1 MGFMPET
8 ASAHA
13 KRLGQLLSSEKSDG
27 LRLLVSQALS
37 KMSVPSVECLPD
49 LVKALNDEEMVV
61 RANVARCLLRLG
73 PATAN
78 SFDSILAAVQNREN
92 QTYAGFTT
100 TIQETLILVLGR
112 AISGSAPQQKA
123 IGEALLVQFLEEGP
137 TNEIK
142 NSAIRALGMAGN
154 KSQTIAT
161 LIQTTA
167 NQAEWPFVQ
176 DAEEALAQLGAGSL
190 ATAPPAK
197 IKNELI
203 LPEAERI
210 RIWDIEHQCNIL
222 IKDGFGPFSKPWR
235 LATNPRSSNSFRQL
249 LRVKS
254 PRTRSIASKF
264 ANRFP

>member
-1 MGFMPET
+1 MNWKPDPFQWTGASPKESNMNKQTPLRRNGLKPSHWLLKSSLVGLLLLILAILIPASPIHISLWFHSTESHAGKTSGFWAAGLDSPDDATREKSIVAMGFMPET

-123 IGEALLVQFLEEGP
+123 IGEALLVQFWRKGQP
-137 TNEIK
+137 
-142 NSAIRALGMAGN
+142 M
-154 KSQTIAT
+154 KS
-161 LIQTTA
+161 
-167 NQAEWPFVQ
+167 
-176 DAEEALAQLGAGSL
+176 
-190 ATAPPAK
+190 K
-197 IKNELI
+197 I
-203 LPEAERI
+203 LPSV
-210 RIWDIEHQCNIL
+210 
-222 IKDGFGPFSKPWR
+222 P
-235 LATNPRSSNSFRQL
+235 
-249 LRVKS
+249 
-254 PRTRSIASKF
+254 
-264 ANRFP
+264 